1 MRPPGLWT
9 AGAHMQ
15 KERQALPSA
24 ARFRINRMLGNARF
38 AQRLNEESR
47 LFQRQ
52 KVGRDRTVLAVECHC
67 QTVPLDCVGV
77 AERAKVVAFDGEGRV
92 GVPAFEMSSRV
103 DGMDN
108 RET

>member
-92 GVPAFEMSSRV
+92 GVPAFEMSGRV

-108 RET
+108 RES